1 MKYINL
7 LANPY
12 ELHTLFPTA
21 KLIKYKKINQNF
33 NYIQLESTNEI
44 VEVNHYIE
52 NPYEKLKNLKN
63 ILNENSL
70 YLNPTENLTIVC
82 DRKLW
87 QDLYLPLLKSY
98 PKIFYE
104 LEKRYVEK
112 NTTVF
117 FNFAF
122 LEAVDYEMYETYFL
136 YDFKFK
142 NIKITDYELFEGKTG
157 FYYDSFYCLYHLIAE
172 SQMRDVLYPSLKHSI
187 SNYHYDFKKTF
198 ENFNI
203 NSRLEKPFI
212 YSHFALKPRYH
223 RVKFLIEANKHNI
236 LQFGINNINEKFFD
250 EYSQMIKEGRIYTDN
265 TTKHSK
271 NHLKYFNKET
281 YNQFIKLKNKIT
293 LTKDEPSILYDHLR
307 NYFIDNEW
315 DTSYIEIVG
324 ETHCIFDLKYGFFTE
339 KSIKPIL
346 SEKFSMIYGSN
357 KIYSECKKLGIDLFV
372 DDFGLNGI
380 ENADELIQID
390 MIINC
395 LKNTNAEFLQD
406 LYIKKY
412 NTIKKNKEIM
422 INHFCKIMNNI
433 NVLLLENKKNKLI

>member
-21 KLIKYKKINQNF
+21 TLISYKKINNNF
-33 NYIQLESTNEI
+33 NKLKLESSNE
-44 VEVNHYIE
+44 VFEVNHYIE
-52 NPYEKLKNLKN
+52 NPYDKLHDLQN
-63 ILNENSL
+63 ILKEESL
-70 YLNPTENLTIVC
+70 YLNPTKNLTIVC

-87 QDLYLPLLKSY
+87 QDLYLPLLRFY
-98 PKIFYE
+98 PQIFSE
-104 LEKRYVEK
+104 LEKRYVET
-112 NTTVF
+112 NTVVF

-122 LEAVDYEMYETYFL
+122 LEAVDYEIYEEYFL
-136 YDFKFK
+136 YPFKFK
-142 NIKITDYELFEGKTG
+142 NIKITDYELFEGKDG
-157 FYYDSFYCLYHLIAE
+157 FHYNSFYCLYHLIAE
-172 SQMRDVLYPSLKHSI
+172 SQMRDVIYPSLKYNI

-198 ENFNI
+198 QNFNI

-223 RVKFLIEANKHNI
+223 RIKFLIEADKVNI
-236 LQFGINNINEKFFD
+236 LHFGVNNINEKFFD
-250 EYSQMIKEGRIYTDN
+250 EYNQMINDGYIYTDN

-281 YNQFIKLKNKIT
+281 YNRFIKLKGKIN

-307 NYFIDNEW
+307 NYFINNEW
-315 DTSYIEIVG
+315 DESYIEVVG

-357 KIYSECKKLGIDLFV
+357 KIYRECEKLGIDLFL
-372 DDFGLNGI
+372 DEFGLNGI
-380 ENADELIQID
+380 EDKNELIQID
-390 MIINC
+390 MIVNC
-395 LKNTNAEFLQD
+395 LKNTNIESLQD

-412 NTIKKNKEIM
+412 KILKSNKEKM
-422 INHFCKIMNNI
+422 INHFYDIMNNV
-433 NVLLLENKKNKLI
+433 NVLLLNDK